1 MKKLSFFAVVVAAI
15 AFAACGGNKTVQ
27 PAEEGDSLRT
37 FEQKQIEAS
46 IKMNVDSLASVIAR
60 LKKLPVVEK
69 NGMIVLT
76 DEEKLVK
83 PTYLLDLSVADETMT
98 LSEEYRVLTAL
109 QVDREIADLYGLDLT
124 GYDKAI
130 AKLVADI
137 NDPSFKVLD
146 DEFSIYENSQKLYDA
161 MNENE
166 RINFFWQIVSASL
179 VEQLYISQNSEKFL
193 ASFDNQAAS
202 DISLRIVLIQDAIN
216 RLTEYDPEL
225 VPVADALEPLTVIN
239 AITVDE
245 LKEQLAEVKDE
256 IVEARQALIE
266 LQY

>member
-1 MKKLSFFAVVVAAI
+1 M
-15 AFAACGGNKTVQ
+15 
-27 PAEEGDSLRT
+27 
-37 FEQKQIEAS
+37 
-46 IKMNVDSLASVIAR
+46 
-60 LKKLPVVEK
+60 
-69 NGMIVLT
+69 
-76 DEEKLVK
+76 K

-98 LSEEYRVLTAL
+98 LSEEYLVLTAL
-109 QVDREIADLYGLDLT
+109 QVDREIADLYGLDLS

-166 RINFFWQIVSASL
+166 RINFLWQIVSASL
-179 VEQLYISQNSEKFL
+179 VEQLYIISQNSEKFL
-193 ASFDNQAAS
+193 ASFDDQAAS